1 MKIIEFL
8 ESVGVSLTDEQK
20 TSIESKLTPDVISTV
35 EAEKKVGKVQKE
47 LDATKEK
54 LTSTEE
60 ALKEFD
66 GVDADG
72 LKKKIADLEE
82 ANKKKDEEY
91 KAEIEKKDYS
101 EAIEKLTKD
110 IQFSSKSAK
119 KQFIAELMEN
129 PLQVRDG
136 AVLGFEDYLKTVKEN
151 DPDSFVDESKGSAGK
166 FTQPNEGGQSTSTTD
181 DDALRKAMG
190 LEVKKD

>member
-91 KAEIEKKDYS
+91 KAEIEKRDYS

>member
-72 LKKKIADLEE
+72 LRKKIADLEE
-82 ANKKKDEEY
+82 ANKKKDEDY
-91 KAEIEKKDYS
+91 KAEIEKRDYS

-136 AVLGFEDYLKTVKEN
+136 VVLGFEDYLKTVKEN

>member
-66 GVDADG
+66 GIDADG

-91 KAEIEKKDYS
+91 KAEIEKRDYS

>member
-72 LKKKIADLEE
+72 LRKKIADLEE

-91 KAEIEKKDYS
+91 KAEIEKRDYS